1 MLGRRGGPWL
11 AMRRHKTSLYRALP
25 LIWAEGAGGLP
36 RAPAAAGKRLP

>member
-11 AMRRHKTSLYRALP
+11 AMRRHKTSLDRALP